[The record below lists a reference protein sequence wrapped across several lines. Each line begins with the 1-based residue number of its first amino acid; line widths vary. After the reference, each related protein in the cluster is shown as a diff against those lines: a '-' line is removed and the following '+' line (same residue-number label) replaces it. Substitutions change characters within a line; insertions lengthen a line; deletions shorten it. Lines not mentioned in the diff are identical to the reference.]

1 MAFTE
6 KQKELIKSIGINVDF
21 DNLSDDDICD
31 IMLAV
36 GDELTLHG
44 LDENYEPNE
53 RGKICE
59 EILWKTE

>member
-6 KQKELIKSIGINVDF
+6 KQKELIKSIGLNVNF

-36 GDELTLHG
+36 GDELTLHC

-59 EILWKTE
+59 EILWKIE

>member
-6 KQKELIKSIGINVDF
+6 KQKELIKSIGLNVDF

-44 LDENYEPNE
+44 LDEHYEPNE

>member
-1 MAFTE
+1 MVFTE
-6 KQKELIKSIGINVDF
+6 KQKELIKDIGLKVDF

-36 GDELTLHG
+36 GDELTLRG
-44 LDENYEPNE
+44 LDKNYEPNE